1 MKYQDCSTVIIT
13 PTKEGMVSVKVVES
27 WMNLRFPLNNK
38 FFRIFV
44 TGQEVG
50 DAYSS
55 TIEMILNHPE
65 LSKYKYILTIEA
77 DNMPPVDGLL
87 KLYENMDKY
96 DVIGGFYFSKVGEVP
111 MVFGDIKEELNFR
124 PIEGS
129 IEPILPCWG
138 IGMGFT
144 LYKMEIFKDQRL
156 KRPFF
161 KTINTEEE
169 VMTQDLYFFKNLASL
184 GYKVACD
191 TRIKV
196 GHFDGQKIW

>member
-1 MKYQDCSTVIIT
+1 MIYKDCSTVIIT
-13 PTKEGMVSVKVVES
+13 PTKDGMVSIKVVES

-38 FFRIFV
+38 FLRIFV

-50 DAYSS
+50 DAYSQ

-65 LSKYKYILTIEA
+65 LSKYKYILTVEA
-77 DNMPPVDGLL
+77 DNLPPVDGLL

-96 DVIGGFYFSKVGEVP
+96 DVIGGLYWSKGGEVP
-111 MVFGDIKEELNFR
+111 MVFGNTQEELNFIPYLETR
-124 PIEGS
+124 DIQPA
-129 IEPILPCWG
+129 WG
-138 IGMGFT
+138 VGMGFT
-144 LYKMEIFKDQRL
+144 LYKMDIFKDQRL

-184 GYKVACD
+184 GYKVAVD
-191 TRIKV
+191 TRVKV
-196 GHFDGQKIW
+196 GHFDGQKVW